1 LPIALGIA
9 LYVTYVLRVGGDFML
24 GRFFSAPFVLAVMLL
39 FLDVVPAL
47 PARLALVAGA
57 LVTLIPL
64 AAESSR
70 LPSEGTTVCPIPE
83 SGVAD
88 ERSCYRE
95 FTGLASN
102 VRISKYKKHEY
113 YERGVGHRKKGPA
126 VYAENVVGLES
137 FAAGP
142 KVHLVDLFALTDPLL
157 ARIPFAPNTPAWRIG
172 HFYRALPDG
181 YVDTVRTGKNQIK
194 DRCLARYY
202 DRVRRV
208 TQGPIFSWQRFKEI
222 LWLNFREP
230 TAHACP

>member
-1 LPIALGIA
+1 
-9 LYVTYVLRVGGDFML
+9 
-24 GRFFSAPFVLAVMLL
+24 
-39 FLDVVPAL
+39 
-47 PARLALVAGA
+47 
-57 LVTLIPL
+57 
-64 AAESSR
+64 
-70 LPSEGTTVCPIPE
+70 
-83 SGVAD
+83 
-88 ERSCYRE
+88 
-95 FTGLASN
+95 

-113 YERGVGHRKKGPA
+113 YERGAGHRKKGPA

-157 ARIPFAPNTPAWRIG
+157 ARIPFAPKTASWRIG

-202 DRVRRV
+202 DRLRRV